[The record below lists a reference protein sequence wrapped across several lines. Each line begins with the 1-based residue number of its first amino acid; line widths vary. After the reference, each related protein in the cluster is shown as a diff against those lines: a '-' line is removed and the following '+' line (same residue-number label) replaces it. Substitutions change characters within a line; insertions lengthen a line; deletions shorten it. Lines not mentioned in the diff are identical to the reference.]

1 MIRSM
6 SRLVALAASAAMV
19 VAFAAPAHADPP
31 SFADGAEAAV
41 TKTDPA
47 LDPSENISQSA
58 RSDIDPGQKIEI
70 DQAVFR
76 GDNAVVS
83 VLRGVGALREVDGTT
98 PTGRIVNRS
107 TIKRSKAGDRE
118 VLITDTSDRYGPG
131 LLIASWTERDGVN
144 YSVASRGAL
153 DVRELLRVVKDLPAD
168 STTASRSARRA
179 IKKAKPARTLPETVE
194 RSASSHYVDG
204 AGNVNDD
211 LNDEADLCSWCSYSS
226 SNYVGFWQWILWADN
241 RLADWQT
248 DCVFGSTTSN
258 ATASWKTWQGLPN
271 DGYVGYDTRRR
282 AGAMI
287 DGAGTY
293 VTFLGIN
300 KTLSITRGASNR
312 YSFKGAEVGYN
323 FRSDAIC

>member
-1 MIRSM
+1 VIRSM
-6 SRLVALAASAAMV
+6 SRPVVLAVSAAMV
-19 VAFAAPAHADPP
+19 VGFAAPAHADPP

-41 TKTDPA
+41 TKTDSA
-47 LDPSENISQSA
+47 LDSSENISVSA
-58 RSDIDPGQKIEI
+58 RSDIDPAQKIKI

-76 GDNAVVS
+76 GDSTVVS

-107 TIKRSKAGDRE
+107 TIKRKKAGDRE
-118 VLITDTSDRYGPG
+118 VLITDTSDGYGPG

-153 DVRELLRVVKDLPAD
+153 DVSELLQVVRDLPAD

-179 IKKAKPARTLPETVE
+179 IKKAKPVRVLPEAVE
-194 RSASSHYVDG
+194 RSASSRYVDG
-204 AGNVNDD
+204 AGYAYDD
-211 LNDEADLCSWCSYSS
+211 LNDEADLCNGCSYSS
-226 SNYVGFWQWILWADN
+226 SNYVGLWQWMLWADD

-248 DCVFGSTTSN
+248 DCVFGSTTAN

-271 DGYVGYDTRRR
+271 DGYFGSEARKR
-282 AGAMI
+282 AGSMI

-293 VTFLGIN
+293 VSFLGVN
-300 KTLSITRGASNR
+300 RTLSIYRGASNH
-312 YSFKGAEVGYN
+312 YFFKGAEVGYN
-323 FRSDAIC
+323 FRTDVIC